1 MVQNVNYFKKRTYS
15 PRKRAAFTLAEVLI
29 TLGIIGIVA
38 AMTMPALIANHKKSE
53 VETKLKK
60 IYSVMNQAIMM
71 SVAEY
76 GDVQNWAADCGTS
89 GNVKCNTDEAI
100 EWFNK
105 YIGKHLEIISIENY
119 NDNRLLVY
127 LKDGSVLLIA
137 NYMYDMAFYLNKKA
151 LPEPGKNSDFGKNAF
166 AFRFNPVL
174 SAGQVASNN
183 IYTIKATFEPYTYSW
198 DGTREDLLDNPTYGC
213 KSGKYHNFCTKLIQY
228 EGWKI
233 PKDYPIRLQF

>member
-1 MVQNVNYFKKRTYS
+1 
-15 PRKRAAFTLAEVLI
+15 
-29 TLGIIGIVA
+29 
-38 AMTMPALIANHKKSE
+38 MPALIANHKKSE

-89 GNVKCNTDEAI
+89 DNIKCNTDEAI

-105 YIGKHLEIISIENY
+105 YIGKHLEILSIEKNNTSELPGFY
-119 NDNRLLVY
+119 VY
-127 LKDGSVLLIA
+127 LKDGSVLLVR
-137 NYMYDMAFYLNKKA
+137 NYIYDMTFYINKKGINA
-151 LPEPGKNSDFGKNAF
+151 LGSTTEYGRYSFI
-166 AFRFNPVL
+166 FRFQPVL
-174 SAGQVASNN
+174 LTNQAAEINQFSV
-183 IYTIKATFEPYTYSW
+183 KPTFEPYTTSW
-198 DGTREDLLDNPTYGC
+198 DGTREDLLDNAMYGC
-213 KSGKYHNFCTKLIQY
+213 RAGTRGNFCTKLIQY